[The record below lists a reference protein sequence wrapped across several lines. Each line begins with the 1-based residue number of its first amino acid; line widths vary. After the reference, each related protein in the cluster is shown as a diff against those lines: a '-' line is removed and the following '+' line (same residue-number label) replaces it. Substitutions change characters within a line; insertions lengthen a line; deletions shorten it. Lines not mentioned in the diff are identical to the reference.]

1 MTQRPFHRRRGVP
14 TRRLPAALLA
24 ALLLC
29 ACAERQ
35 LPAAGEAAQGAG
47 QSHHSEPQDS
57 DVAAAEAAPEG
68 PSAGVP
74 AGASTGESAGAAA
87 VLPAGHPYRSGTR
100 PAGEGT
106 PTGDRPMLAK
116 AAAAD
121 LEGRPH
127 RRHPPQPPGPPHQL
141 HVDGERYP
149 AAQDNPV
156 RLTREHPVSTFAVD
170 VDSASYANV
179 RRLLEGGQRPPRDAV
194 RIEELINYF
203 DYDYPAPQDDAAFA
217 IYTELGP
224 SPWHD
229 DRRLLHIGIQGHDLG
244 LADLPPANLVFL
256 VDVSGSMNHPAKLP
270 LLQSA
275 LKLLARELGP
285 QDRISLVAYA
295 GAAGAVL
302 APTAGDQRG
311 AILAAIDGLHAG
323 GSTNGGA
330 GIELAYR
337 LAQQTFIDGGI
348 NRVILATDGDFNVG
362 AVSLDALKT
371 LISDKR
377 RSGIALS
384 VLGFGT
390 GNTND
395 ALMQELAQ
403 NGDGNAAYID
413 SLTEA
418 RKVLVDERAATLM
431 TVARDVKIQVEF
443 NPAQVAEYRLL
454 GFETR
459 ALARE
464 DFNNDAVD
472 AGDIGAGHTVTA
484 LYELAL
490 TGSAGRQVDPL
501 RYGGSSGAASPPAPA
516 AAGEA
521 EGSRAAEVAFVK
533 LRYKPADADGSRLL
547 TRAVTA
553 GGLPVPLADTSERYR
568 FAAAVAAF
576 GQALRGTPQLGAF
589 GLLDAAALAVS
600 VRGEDRFGYRSE
612 FLQLAR
618 TADALVGPRGRSG
631 G

>member
-1 MTQRPFHRRRGVP
+1 MTNRPNHRLCAVP
-14 TRRLPAALLA
+14 SRCLPAALLV
-24 ALLLC
+24 ALLLS
-29 ACAERQ
+29 ACAQRQ
-35 LPAAGEAAQGAG
+35 APTDGEAAQGG
-47 QSHHSEPQDS
+47 QSGASAPRDPN
-57 DVAAAEAAPEG
+57 VAAAEAAPEDR
-68 PSAGVP
+68 
-74 AGASTGESAGAAA
+74 STAKAAD
-87 VLPAGHPYRSGTR
+87 LSSNHPPHAGTR
-100 PAGEGT
+100 PGAVRT
-106 PTGDRPMLAK
+106 PAGDRQTLAK

-121 LEGRPH
+121 VAARPYL
-127 RRHPPQPPGPPHQL
+127 RHPPQPPGPPRQL
-141 HVDGERYP
+141 PVAGERYP
-149 AAQDNPV
+149 AAEDNPV

-179 RRLLEGGQRPPRDAV
+179 RRLLEAGQRPPRDAV
-194 RIEELINYF
+194 RIEELVNYF
-203 DYDYPAPQDDAAFA
+203 DYDYPAPRDDAAFA
-217 IYTELGP
+217 IYSELGP

-295 GAAGAVL
+295 GAAGEVL
-302 APTAGDQRG
+302 APTAGDQRST
-311 AILAAIDGLHAG
+311 ILTAIDGLRAG

-337 LAQQTFIDGGI
+337 LAQQTFIEGGI

-362 AVSLDALKT
+362 AVSRDALKT
-371 LISDKR
+371 LISDRR

-384 VLGFGT
+384 VLGFGA

-490 TGSAGRQVDPL
+490 NGSAGRQVDPL
-501 RYGGSSGAASPPAPA
+501 RYGKASGAAPAPA
-516 AAGEA
+516 GGA
-521 EGSRAAEVAFVK
+521 EGDRAGEVAFIK
-533 LRYKPADADGSRLL
+533 LRYNPVDTDSSRLL
-547 TRAVTA
+547 TRTVTTS
-553 GGLPVPLADTSERYR
+553 GLRVPLGETSERYR

>member
-1 MTQRPFHRRRGVP
+1 MPNRPAPCAPAASTRGL
-14 TRRLPAALLA
+14 LPALFI
-24 ALLLC
+24 ALLLS

-35 LPAAGEAAQGAG
+35 SPVGAG
-47 QSHHSEPQDS
+47 GGQGSGTIQQAHGAKPGNPAVAHPLPVQSE
-57 DVAAAEAAPEG
+57 VAADRLEHDGA
-68 PSAGVP
+68 PSASER
-74 AGASTGESAGAAA
+74 A
-87 VLPAGHPYRSGTR
+87 R
-100 PAGEGT
+100 
-106 PTGDRPMLAK
+106 TGDRPTLAK
-116 AAAAD
+116 AAVSG
-121 LEGRPH
+121 LEARPLL
-127 RRHPPQPPGPPHQL
+127 RHPPEPPGPPHYVA
-141 HVDGERYP
+141 VDGERYP
-149 AAQDNPV
+149 AADDNPV
-156 RLTREHPVSTFAVD
+156 RLTTEHPVSTFAVD

-179 RRLLEGGQRPPRDAV
+179 RRLLEAGQRPPRDAV

-203 DYDYPAPQDDAAFA
+203 DYDYPAAQDGDAFA

-229 DRRLLHIGIQGHDLG
+229 DRQLLHIGIKGHDLG
-244 LADLPPANLVFL
+244 LAELPPANLVFL

-295 GAAGAVL
+295 GAAGEVL
-302 APTAGDQRG
+302 PPTAGDQRSS
-311 AILAAIDGLHAG
+311 ILAAIDGLRAG

-337 LAQQTFIDGGI
+337 LARQTFIDGGI

-371 LISDKR
+371 LIGDKR

-501 RYGGSSGAASPPAPA
+501 RYGEPSGMASGAGPGAAPAPA
-516 AAGEA
+516 SET
-521 EGSRAAEVAFVK
+521 EGGRAAEVAFIK
-533 LRYKPADADGSRLL
+533 LRYKPAHGDSSRLL
-547 TRAVTA
+547 TRTVTA
-553 GGLPVPLADTSERYR
+553 SGLQVPLAETSERYR

-576 GQALRGTPQLGAF
+576 GQALRGTPQLGDF
-589 GLLDAAALAVS
+589 GLLDAAALAAS
-600 VRGEDRFGYRSE
+600 ARGADRFGYRSE

-618 TADALVGPRGRSG
+618 NADALIGSSGRRGG
-631 G
+631 